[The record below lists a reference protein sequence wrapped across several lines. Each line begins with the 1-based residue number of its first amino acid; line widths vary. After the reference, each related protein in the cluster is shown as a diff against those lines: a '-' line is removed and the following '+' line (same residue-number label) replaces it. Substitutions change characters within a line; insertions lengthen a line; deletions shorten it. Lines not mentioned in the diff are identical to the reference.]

1 MKSYVILFVAMLML
15 VKPLWPIAEYV
26 MNYDYIVNVLCKNK
40 DKPQLRCD
48 GKCYLSQQLAKE
60 AEQNKS
66 NPFGEEQNI
75 AEIQHLVF
83 FQSLKKMDLHLFL
96 SQPLTVK
103 STFVEVLRSSIF
115 TSDISQPPELA

>member
-40 DKPQLRCD
+40 DRPQLKCD

-60 AEQNKS
+60 AEQNKG
-66 NPFGEEQNI
+66 NPFGEEQ
-75 AEIQHLVF
+75 AKTEIQHIVF

-96 SQPLTVK
+96 SQPIMEE
-103 STFVEVLRSSIF
+103 STFVEVLRSNLF
-115 TSDISQPPELA
+115 TSDISQPPELV

>member
-1 MKSYVILFVAMLML
+1 MLML

-40 DKPQLRCD
+40 DRPQLKCD

-60 AEQNKS
+60 AEQNKG
-66 NPFGEEQNI
+66 NPFGEEQ
-75 AEIQHLVF
+75 AKTEIQHIVF

-96 SQPLTVK
+96 SQPIMEE
-103 STFVEVLRSSIF
+103 STFVEVLRSNLF
-115 TSDISQPPELA
+115 TSDISQPPELV